1 MANENNGFINQF
13 PYADFHELNL
23 DWLIKETKDL
33 RVTMTELQEEFAK
46 IVILTE
52 DQINAMIAAAIEANN
67 VELYAYLNDLKIQI
81 KNDYESYCNAQITTL
96 KNYTDGKLD
105 NLTVYVDNQDVYYH
119 DLATAYSD
127 NVLVQAKAYT
137 DDQVLNYTMMTN
149 PITGEYDDVRNVV
162 DDIVS
167 YFHTENA
174 LTAGEY
180 DALELTAEDYDNY
193 EISAYD
199 YDFNGKTILNP

>member
-13 PYADFHELNL
+13 PYTDFHELNL

-33 RVTMTELQEEFAK
+33 RTAMTYLQEEFAK
-46 IVILTE
+46 IEVLTE
-52 DQINAMIAAAIEANN
+52 EQINAMIAAAIEANN
-67 VELYAYLNDLKIQI
+67 TELYAYLDALKIRI
-81 KNDYESYCNAQITTL
+81 KNDYEAYCNAQIASL
-96 KNYTDGKLD
+96 KGYTDNKLAD
-105 NLTVYVDNQDVYYH
+105 QKVYIDNQDVYYH

-127 NVLVQAKAYT
+127 NVLVQANAYT
-137 DDQVLNYTMMTN
+137 DAQVLDYTMMIN
-149 PITGEYDDVRNVV
+149 PITGEYEDVRNVV

-167 YFHTENA
+167 YFHTENS

-180 DALELTAEDYDNY
+180 DALELTAEDYDNE
-193 EISAYD
+193 EITAYD